1 MNELSE
7 RREASQMGKTK
18 NFSTKTFLYQKNM
31 LSEEK
36 IGGSGYRKDIKD
48 DDRTIPIVVVHGT
61 PYEMGYHLGYLMKA
75 EIQESVPKVIS
86 EFKKH
91 MRISNK
97 ALREIWSI
105 TAAYTDDRFEQ
116 ELIGLAHGAEISLE
130 VLQEIHCFPLLMPY
144 SCSSIAAW
152 GKATQDGHLYQTRDL
167 DWDMAVNAHEFPCIV
182 MYFPI
187 QGIPHVIP
195 TFAGMIGANT
205 GMNIKGLVLTE
216 MGDSSEEEMPYQ
228 LHAPH
233 FTTFFRT
240 LLYDASSLRQALEI
254 FGNLPKTK
262 RYHYVFGDGQ
272 VEKRAVKIRTNNSK
286 EISIWND
293 NDPTDEF
300 APNVLSNVVYNDEGR
315 GAFSTIKNEY
325 GDLNAEKMIDLA
337 NEIAI
342 RGANVLN
349 VVYDAAVLKLWVSYA
364 HNRQEAF
371 ERPYFFVDL
380 KEHFIREV

>member
-1 MNELSE
+1 MDETKDF
-7 RREASQMGKTK
+7 RGKSQKII
-18 NFSTKTFLYQKNM
+18 SP
-31 LSEEK
+31 EEV
-36 IGGSGYRKDIKD
+36 GGNGYRTDVKDG
-48 DDRTIPIVVVHGT
+48 DRLIPIITVSGT
-61 PYEMGYHLGYLMKA
+61 PYEMGYHLGHLMKT
-75 EIQESVPKVIS
+75 EIQEFVPKVVS
-86 EFKKH
+86 EFKKQ

-105 TAAYTDDRFEQ
+105 MASYTDNRFEQ
-116 ELIGLAHGAEISLE
+116 ELIGLAYGAEISLE
-130 VLQEIHCFPLLMPY
+130 ALQAIHCFPLLLPY

-152 GKATQDGHLYQTRDL
+152 GKATQDGHFYQTRDL
-167 DWDMAVNAHEFPCIV
+167 DWDMTVNAHEFPCIV
-182 MYFPI
+182 MYFPT
-187 QGIPHVIP
+187 QGIPHVVP

-233 FTTFFRT
+233 FTALFRT
-240 LLYDASSLRQALEI
+240 ILYDANSLSQVLEI
-254 FGNLPKTK
+254 FSKSPKTK

-300 APNVLSNVVYNDEGR
+300 APNVLFDVVYNDEGR
-315 GAFSTIKNEY
+315 GAFSTIKDEY
-325 GDLNAEKMIDLA
+325 GNLNIEKMIALA
-337 NEIAI
+337 NKIAI
-342 RGANVLN
+342 HGVNVLN
-349 VVYDAAVLKLWVSYA
+349 VVYDATTLKLWISYA
-364 HNRQEAF
+364 HNGQEAF

-380 KEHFIREV
+380 NATSKHFTEEV